1 MSVKDEGGKDGRQ
14 GQERQGKGSEAKRPE
29 TAAKRSEETGETAKK
44 NLMVQSVVF
53 SQKRVSLKEKR
64 CQKEE

>member
-1 MSVKDEGGKDGRQ
+1 MKGVSMGDKVRRTRKRVKTKCP
-14 GQERQGKGSEAKRPE
+14 EA
-29 TAAKRSEETGETAKK
+29 AAERSEETGETAKK

-53 SQKRVSLKEKR
+53 SHKRVSLKEKR